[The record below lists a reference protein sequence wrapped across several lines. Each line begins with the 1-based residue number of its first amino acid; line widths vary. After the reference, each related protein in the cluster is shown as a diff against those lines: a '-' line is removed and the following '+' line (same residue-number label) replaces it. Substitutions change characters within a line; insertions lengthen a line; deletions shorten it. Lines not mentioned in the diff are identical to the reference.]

1 MEIEVLAKTSNHL
14 AIKIKGED
22 HTLGNL
28 LMKEALRHPKV
39 AYASYRVPHPLREE
53 IEFVITVQEGADVGE
68 VLREIVDKI
77 KSELSDFKNAV
88 EASIR

>member
-39 AYASYRVPHPLREE
+39 AYASYRVPHPLR
-53 IEFVITVQEGADVGE
+53 
-68 VLREIVDKI
+68 
-77 KSELSDFKNAV
+77 
-88 EASIR
+88 

>member
-1 MEIEVLAKTSNHL
+1 VEIEILTKTSNHL

-53 IEFVITVQEGADVGE
+53 IEFVITVQEGADIGE

-77 KSELSDFKNAV
+77 RRELSEFKDAV
-88 EASIR
+88 EASIK